1 MEALAGLA
9 SGFAV
14 AFTPINLVWS
24 LVGVTLGTF
33 IGVLPGI
40 GPALTIALLL
50 PVTYKFDPTSAFI
63 VFGGI
68 YYGAMYGSSTTSI
81 LINTP
86 GETGSIATTLDGYQM
101 ARRGRGAAALATAA
115 IGSFV
120 AGLIGTL
127 LLAFLAPEVVKLA
140 LLFGPA
146 EYFALMCVAF
156 VAISSMLGASV
167 RRGLVALF
175 LGLALGLVGIDQQSG
190 QARYAFGVLELL
202 DGIGVVVVAVGL
214 FALGEALYF
223 ASRRSGDG
231 DAAIPLKG
239 SPSMTA
245 EEWRRSWRPWLRGT
259 AIGFPL
265 GALPAGG
272 TEVPTFL
279 SYRVERDLSARKE
292 EFGQG
297 AIEGVAGPEAANNAA
312 VAGVLVPLLTFGL
325 PTSSTAAIMLAAFQQ
340 YGINP
345 GPLLF
350 ANNAALVW
358 GLIASLFIGN
368 AMLLVLN
375 LPMAG
380 LWVRLLHIPRP
391 WLQGGIVLFAVLG
404 VFGASRSLADVAILA
419 GVGLLGFV
427 LKRLDYP
434 LAPVVV
440 GLILGP
446 MAEVQFRR
454 ALQIAQG
461 DWWIF
466 LEKPIAAALLALAA
480 ILLVLPSL
488 IRFYATRKK
497 TSP

>member
-9 SGFAV
+9 HGFAV
-14 AFTPINLVWS
+14 ALTPVNLAWS
-24 LVGVTLGTF
+24 LAGVTLGTV
-33 IGVLPGI
+33 IGILPGI

-50 PVTYKFDPTSAFI
+50 PVTYKLDPTAAFI
-63 VFGGI
+63 IFGGI
-68 YYGAMYGSSTTSI
+68 YYGAMYGCSTTSI

-86 GETGSIATTLDGYQM
+86 GETGSIVTTIDGNQM
-101 ARRGRGAAALATAA
+101 ARRGRGAAALATSA
-115 IGSFV
+115 IGSFI
-120 AGLIGTL
+120 AGLIGTV
-127 LLAFLAPEVVKLA
+127 LLAFLAPQVVKLA

-156 VAISSMLGASV
+156 VTISCMLGVSV
-167 RRGLVALF
+167 RRGLIALF

-190 QARYAFGVLELL
+190 QARYAFGMLELL
-202 DGIGVVVVAVGL
+202 DGVGVVIVAVGL
-214 FALGEALYF
+214 FAIGEALHL
-223 ASRRSGDG
+223 ASRRDLRREE
-231 DAAIPLKG
+231 IVPIKG
-239 SPSMTA
+239 SLMMTA
-245 EEWRRSWRPWLRGT
+245 EEWRRSWKPWLRGT

-272 TEVPTFL
+272 TELPTFL
-279 SYRVERDLSARKE
+279 SYRIERDLSPRKE
-292 EFGQG
+292 EFGRG

-350 ANNAALVW
+350 ANNAGLVW
-358 GLIASLFIGN
+358 GLIASLLIGN
-368 AMLLVLN
+368 LMLLVLN
-375 LPMAG
+375 LPMVG
-380 LWVRLLHIPRP
+380 IWVRLLYIPQP
-391 WLQGGIVLFAVLG
+391 WLYGGIILFAILG
-404 VFGASRSLADVAILA
+404 VYGASHLIADVAILIA
-419 GVGLLGFV
+419 VGLLGFV

-446 MAEVQFRR
+446 MAEIQFRR

-461 DWWIF
+461 DYWVF
-466 LEKPIAAALLALAA
+466 VEKPIAAALFALAA
-480 ILLVLPSL
+480 ILLILPPL
-488 IRFYATRKK
+488 LRAAARRKP
-497 TSP
+497 SP